1 MNEEMEALEAH
12 LGDLRAAALRVINDD
27 HGRHEQSVGQLLCR
41 ECRRKWP
48 CAMAQLRE
56 AVGDV

>member
-1 MNEEMEALEAH
+1 MNEETEALEAH
-12 LGDLRAAALRVINDD
+12 LDDLRAAALRVINEDG
-27 HGRHEQSVGQLLCR
+27 GRHEQSIGQVLCR

-48 CAMAQLRE
+48 CAMSQLRE